1 MLKKILLPIAIL
13 FVFPSF
19 LSGQGMWLPIDLI
32 NQEFNMISKGMKM
45 SASDIYSANS
55 GSLKD
60 AIVHFGGFCTG
71 EIISSKGLVLTNH
84 HCGYGA
90 IQKHSSVEND
100 YLKHGFWA
108 ASMEDEKPNEGL
120 YVDFIISIE
129 DVSDKILPLVLN
141 GLSEKQAIDSVLKSN
156 PISGKSIGVKIK
168 SIYYGNQFIQI
179 VSQRFSDVRL
189 VELYV
194 NNKSLGI
201 FKLKGIPAAPRGVPK
216 INVTFQLDVDGLL
229 AVSAREEQSGQ
240 EQSIK
245 IAGASTLARE
255 EVSKMI
261 KEAEENA
268 SKDKSRKAIIN
279 ITYEF
284 DNLFAKSETFI
295 NKNSD
300 LDSDAFN
307 YFKELLVSI
316 KNEYKVHNLESIS
329 IKYFD
334 KLKYSYCIIV
344 IDFFKSELQKTTINT
359 SSKASPGKG
368 VVIDVT
374 DD

>member
-1 MLKKILLPIAIL
+1 MNFPLNETVNPDEVVAMGAAVQAGIIAGEITDLILLDVTPLSLGVETMGGLMTTIINRNGSIPVKQSE
-13 FVFPSF
+13 VFST
-19 LSGQGMWLPIDLI
+19 GAD
-32 NQEFNMISKGMKM
+32 NQ
-45 SASDIYSANS
+45 D
-55 GSLKD
+55 
-60 AIVHFGGFCTG
+60 
-71 EIISSKGLVLTNH
+71 
-84 HCGYGA
+84 
-90 IQKHSSVEND
+90 SVEI
-100 YLKHGFWA
+100 H
-108 ASMEDEKPNEGL
+108 
-120 YVDFIISIE
+120 
-129 DVSDKILPLVLN
+129 VLQ
-141 GLSEKQAIDSVLKSN
+141 GERSFAKD
-156 PISGKSIGVKIK
+156 
-168 SIYYGNQFIQI
+168 
-179 VSQRFSDVRL
+179 
-189 VELYV
+189 
-194 NNKSLGI
+194 NKSLGI

-245 IAGASTLARE
+245 IAGASTLARD

-268 SKDKSRKAIIN
+268 SKDKSRKAIVN

-300 LDSDAFN
+300 LNSDAFN

-329 IKYFD
+329 IKYLD
-334 KLKYSYCIIV
+334 KLKYSYSILV
-344 IDFFKSELQKTTINT
+344 TDFFKSELQKTTINT